1 MPNYLC
7 VPPYEDIDGGCRIS
21 TTRKPIILPCMGLTT
36 PQPGGIIGNNQWNET
51 KSSNST
57 ESSFTE
63 TNQTKTN
70 VFNSSYIS
78 YISLSFQTKVESI
91 LLAEQHKLKY
101 LLFRFVYQIPGIPSK
116 SGSFSIVQIL
126 PSEFQSGQINPPGN
140 SQNPSTDQLIPS
152 KILLDI
158 KNFIATL
165 LPAPLQLFL
174 PDKYKNVLTEGLPGQ
189 PEMSRIPKSYIPIPE
204 LPGLYWNPIIERVR
218 VTDQTK
224 PPTAEIVEIPLMKI
238 SILEIR
244 GYYWILKL
252 ALETVAGQ
260 KPGASGNTEVTKPP
274 PTSPPKKTKIPL
286 LNYIRLEIPGIK
298 WIPIVEPSNNSTGSN
313 VPRESGIYWIPI
325 VVPSAGLTG
334 QQQPSQIELPGK
346 YAIPLLDQSIKEI
359 SGIQWIP
366 IVVPP
371 QNSPD
376 RFGPSGIINPLTP
389 QTPGTYW
396 VPIIV
401 VKPGLTS
408 QPNIPYISFSLK
420 TGVSWMS
427 QSTPKRP
434 GIYWIPITIP
444 TSSGISGVYWIPII
458 VALIGWD
465 GRPILPAISL
475 PSPNIPAKNQWTPEN
490 FGFYRLPFIVP
501 PNVASPSVPTIYWLN
516 ILPGG
521 VIDLPS
527 LPKIPE
533 VSHVNKTIPPVPAP
547 GTINP
552 PPSSGRPEIP
562 SPGVTYPPGVTEG
575 PILPNVTSPGK
586 TGVPLINHLIPEIPG
601 IKWLPLVDLLY
612 NSSNVPRKIGIYWIP
627 SGVLAGQEQPSIIDL
642 TQINAIPLV
651 DQSVKKI
658 SGIQWI
664 PIVFP
669 GQSGTN
675 GFPSTNNLTPQTPG
689 TYWFPIIVLERG
701 STSQPNLP
709 YISLSFTSGTARLSD
724 SSPNTPGIYW
734 IPIIAPTS
742 SGIAGIYWIPIIVAL
757 RGLDGQLILPDISL
771 PVSPDI
777 SGGNQWTPE
786 IPGSYQVPFVVPP
799 SDFSRQIPTVRWLN
813 ILPGGVIHL
822 PDLPNLPSAKI
833 PGIPPFNITIPD
845 GPGIPA
851 PPPSPTGP
859 EVPTPPGGVVNPPI
873 PPTISPSEKILV
885 PLLNYSKPE
894 IPGIKWIPLVNS
906 TDQSVPTK
914 MGIYWIPTLVPLGGL
929 TGQQQ
934 PSQIHLPGKIAIP
947 LVNQSVK
954 KISGIQW
961 IPLVPTRN
969 SADQF
974 GPNRIINPITPQ
986 TPGTYWVP
994 IIVVQSGL
1002 TSQPNIPYISL
1013 SLTSG
1018 VSWMSQ
1024 SAPNK
1029 AGIYWIPIIA
1039 PTSSGIAGTYWIPI
1053 IVALRGLDGQL
1064 ILPDIS
1070 LPVSLDISGGNQW
1083 TPEKPGLYRFPF
1095 IVPPNFASPS
1105 VPTIYWLNILPGGVI
1120 DLPSLP
1126 KIPEVPH
1133 VNITK
1138 PPVPAPGTIN
1148 PPPSSGRPEIPSPGV
1163 TYPPGVTEGP
1173 ILPNVTSPGKT
1184 GVPLINHLIPEIPGI
1199 KWLPLVDLLYNSS
1212 NVPRIGIYW
1221 IPSGVLAGQEQP
1233 SIIDLTQI
1241 NAIPLVDQSVKKIS
1255 GIQWIPIVFPGQ
1267 SGTNGFPSTNNLT
1280 PQTPGTYWFPIIVL
1294 EKGATSQP
1302 NLPYI
1307 SLSFTSGTARLSD
1320 SSPNTPGIYWIPI
1333 IAPTSSG
1340 IAGIYWIPIIVALR
1354 GLDGQLIL
1362 PDISLPSLDI
1372 SGGNQ
1377 WTPEKP
1383 GLYRFPFIVPPNFA
1397 SPSVPTIYWLNIQPD
1412 GVINLPTIPNILPPK
1427 IPEVPHFNITIPP
1440 ITLPLLPNITVP
1452 EVPIVPQLNIT
1463 IPPAPVIPPI
1473 KLPKVPD
1480 AESLIKDI
1488 LNGINLGGP
1497 RVPQLNITIPP
1508 APVIPPIKLP
1518 QGPPPPPKPP
1528 KVPDADTLIKEI
1540 LGGINLGDLTPPR
1553 IQVCIVAL
1561 FVKCAYYVESVFFQ
1575 LPGIK
1580 APVIPPIKLPQGPPP
1595 PPKAPKPPKVPDAD
1609 TLIKEILG
1617 GINLGDLTPPR
1628 IQFPGIKVPKITNP
1642 KIPNPKV
1649 PKISYP
1655 KNPKIFR
1662 TEDFYTKEFNV
1673 NDYLHLL
1680 DT

>member
-533 VSHVNKTIPPVPAP
+533 VPHVNITIPPVPAP

-771 PVSPDI
+771 PSPDI

-786 IPGSYQVPFVVPP
+786 VPGSYQVPFVVPP

-1105 VPTIYWLNILPGGVI
+1105 VPTIYWLNI
-1120 DLPSLP
+1120 
-1126 KIPEVPH
+1126 
-1133 VNITK
+1133 
-1138 PPVPAPGTIN
+1138 
-1148 PPPSSGRPEIPSPGV
+1148 
-1163 TYPPGVTEGP
+1163 
-1173 ILPNVTSPGKT
+1173 
-1184 GVPLINHLIPEIPGI
+1184 
-1199 KWLPLVDLLYNSS
+1199 
-1212 NVPRIGIYW
+1212 
-1221 IPSGVLAGQEQP
+1221 
-1233 SIIDLTQI
+1233 
-1241 NAIPLVDQSVKKIS
+1241 
-1255 GIQWIPIVFPGQ
+1255 
-1267 SGTNGFPSTNNLT
+1267 
-1280 PQTPGTYWFPIIVL
+1280 
-1294 EKGATSQP
+1294 
-1302 NLPYI
+1302 
-1307 SLSFTSGTARLSD
+1307 
-1320 SSPNTPGIYWIPI
+1320 
-1333 IAPTSSG
+1333 
-1340 IAGIYWIPIIVALR
+1340 
-1354 GLDGQLIL
+1354 
-1362 PDISLPSLDI
+1362 
-1372 SGGNQ
+1372 
-1377 WTPEKP
+1377 
-1383 GLYRFPFIVPPNFA
+1383 
-1397 SPSVPTIYWLNIQPD
+1397 QPD

-1553 IQVCIVAL
+1553 IQ
-1561 FVKCAYYVESVFFQ
+1561 
-1575 LPGIK
+1575 

>member
-533 VSHVNKTIPPVPAP
+533 VPHVNITIPPVPAP

-612 NSSNVPRKIGIYWIP
+612 NSSNVPRIGIYWIP

-771 PVSPDI
+771 PSPDI

-786 IPGSYQVPFVVPP
+786 VPGSYQVPFVVPP

-1105 VPTIYWLNILPGGVI
+1105 VPTIYWLNI
-1120 DLPSLP
+1120 
-1126 KIPEVPH
+1126 
-1133 VNITK
+1133 
-1138 PPVPAPGTIN
+1138 
-1148 PPPSSGRPEIPSPGV
+1148 
-1163 TYPPGVTEGP
+1163 
-1173 ILPNVTSPGKT
+1173 
-1184 GVPLINHLIPEIPGI
+1184 
-1199 KWLPLVDLLYNSS
+1199 
-1212 NVPRIGIYW
+1212 
-1221 IPSGVLAGQEQP
+1221 
-1233 SIIDLTQI
+1233 
-1241 NAIPLVDQSVKKIS
+1241 
-1255 GIQWIPIVFPGQ
+1255 
-1267 SGTNGFPSTNNLT
+1267 
-1280 PQTPGTYWFPIIVL
+1280 
-1294 EKGATSQP
+1294 
-1302 NLPYI
+1302 
-1307 SLSFTSGTARLSD
+1307 
-1320 SSPNTPGIYWIPI
+1320 
-1333 IAPTSSG
+1333 
-1340 IAGIYWIPIIVALR
+1340 
-1354 GLDGQLIL
+1354 
-1362 PDISLPSLDI
+1362 
-1372 SGGNQ
+1372 
-1377 WTPEKP
+1377 
-1383 GLYRFPFIVPPNFA
+1383 
-1397 SPSVPTIYWLNIQPD
+1397 QPD

-1553 IQVCIVAL
+1553 IQ
-1561 FVKCAYYVESVFFQ
+1561 
-1575 LPGIK
+1575 